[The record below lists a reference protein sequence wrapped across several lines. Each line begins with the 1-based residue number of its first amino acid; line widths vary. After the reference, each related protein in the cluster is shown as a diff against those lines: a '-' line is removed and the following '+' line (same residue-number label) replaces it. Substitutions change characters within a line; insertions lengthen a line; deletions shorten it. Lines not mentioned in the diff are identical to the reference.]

1 MRRRNHVNGDA
12 QQPTRYLVTGSSGL
26 VGTALTSF
34 LTARGG
40 LVTRLVRR
48 AAPESVSPA
57 DATRS
62 WDPAAGRLDP
72 DAVSGFDAVIHLAG
86 AGIADARWSAERKR
100 LIRDSRVGGTE
111 TLARA
116 LAKADSPPRVLVA
129 ASAVGYYGDR
139 GDVLLDEGSAPG
151 FGFLAEVGAAWERAA
166 APAEEAAVMQSL
178 GLLDATTLVV
188 ERHRDGDWYATDA
201 EVQFSSPRRGVMSWL
216 AEPAPMGSLEFVSPD
231 AYIAAAAVSMDAADM
246 FDELLAVV
254 SEQDQNAFD
263 QLRIFEE
270 QYGID
275 LREDLAATLGGEA
288 TFAVDGPMLPIP
300 SWKLI
305 LEVYEP
311 EILVNTHVM
320 VVLLDLL
327 VGETLPHKDE
337 WQYIY

>member
-166 APAEEAAVMQSL
+166 APAEEAGIRLVSLRIGMVLTSAGGALHRMLLPFRL
-178 GLLDATTLVV
+178 GLGGPLGTGRQYWSWITLGELLDVILHVSTTEALSGPVNAV
-188 ERHRDGDWYATDA
+188 APGAVRNSEFTAALAR
-201 EVQFSSPRRGVMSWL
+201 VLRR
-216 AEPAPMGSLEFVSPD
+216 PAVLPLPGFALRLLLGEM
-231 AYIAAAAVSMDAADM
+231 A
-246 FDELLAVV
+246 DELLLASTRVRPARLLE
-254 SEQDQNAFD
+254 SGYEFRHADLEPA
-263 QLRIFEE
+263 LRSVLSR
-270 QYGID
+270 QGD
-275 LREDLAATLGGEA
+275 
-288 TFAVDGPMLPIP
+288 P
-300 SWKLI
+300 S
-305 LEVYEP
+305 
-311 EILVNTHVM
+311 
-320 VVLLDLL
+320 
-327 VGETLPHKDE
+327 
-337 WQYIY
+337 